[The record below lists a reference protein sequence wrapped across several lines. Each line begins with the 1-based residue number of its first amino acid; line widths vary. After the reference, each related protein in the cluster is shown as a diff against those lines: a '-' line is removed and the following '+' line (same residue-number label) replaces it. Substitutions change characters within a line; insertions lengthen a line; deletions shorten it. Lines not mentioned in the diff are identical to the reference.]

1 MVRRRVTS
9 GVLTAGVLAF
19 GTACGSTAP
28 SALGTSP
35 PPRTTPPA
43 ASPSPTLSPLPSGPG
58 SPLPSVPSSPSMP
71 SSPPRPTTALPSTSA
86 PPSMPQVSTALVFTT
101 AHSGRYVA
109 LTFDDG
115 PHPTYTP
122 QILALLRRYGAHAT
136 FCEIGR
142 NAQAFPDLV
151 RQVVA
156 DGNRLCDHTQTH
168 DEHLGTRPTSTINQQ
183 IVAGKQALLQL
194 GGGAPL
200 PYYRQPGGNWTMT
213 IRQVAADNGMQP
225 LAWSVDPRDWSM
237 PGTAAIVARV
247 EANLRPGSVLLMHDG
262 DGDLGPGAGDR
273 SQSVAALA
281 ILLPWMIQQGYRF
294 DYPG

>member
-1 MVRRRVTS
+1 MARMSVMT
-9 GVLTAGVLAF
+9 GILTAAVLAF
-19 GTACGSTAP
+19 GTACGSGAP

-43 ASPSPTLSPLPSGPG
+43 ASPSPTLSPLPS
-58 SPLPSVPSSPSMP
+58 SPAAPSPSVP
-71 SSPPRPTTALPSTSA
+71 SSPPRPTTALPGTTA
-86 PPSMPQVSTALVFTT
+86 PPSTPQVSTALVFTT

-122 QILALLRRYGAHAT
+122 QILALLQRYGAHAT

-156 DGNRLCDHTQTH
+156 DGNRLCDHTMTH
-168 DEHLGTRPTSTINQQ
+168 DEQLGTRPLSTITQQ
-183 IVAGKQALLQL
+183 IGAGKQVLLEL

-213 IRQVAADNGMQP
+213 IRQVAADNGMQS
-225 LAWSVDPRDWSM
+225 LHWSVDPRDWSM